1 MGYYI
6 RVLGEKDVPISI
18 GALRACLPV
27 SSGIDINEEASDETG
42 WSQLILR
49 HSGGPDTAVVE
60 RNPVVPGE
68 LGAEEIGG
76 FVDEVQ
82 DAQPASASK
91 WLAEYLPSLAVIYA
105 FQLLSG
111 TEVKDGWSAV
121 RALQSYIWNQVGGI
135 LQADM
140 EGFSNEQGHHI
151 LWQFSEGVEG
161 KWSMAVLDHDG
172 KWVAFTMDLGD
183 PEHRRAFLDGR
194 VPAGVTGKT
203 ES

>member
-6 RVLGEKDVPISI
+6 RVLGRNDVPI
-18 GALRACLPV
+18 AVARLRACLPLDPKV
-27 SSGIDINEEASDETG
+27 EIHEENSNQEG

-49 HSGGPDTAVVE
+49 HIGGPDIALVE
-60 RNPVVPGE
+60 RNPVIPGE
-68 LGAEEIGG
+68 LGADEIGE

-82 DAQPASASK
+82 DALPASAAK
-91 WLAEYLPSLAVIYA
+91 WLTRYFPSVTVIYA

-111 TEVKDGWSAV
+111 TDVNNGWSAV
-121 RALQSYIWNQVGGI
+121 HVLKSYIWKQVGGI

-161 KWSMAVLDHDG
+161 EWSVAVLDPDE

-183 PEHRRAFLDGR
+183 LDHRRAFLDGT
-194 VPAGVTGKT
+194 VPPGVTGTAKN
-203 ES
+203 